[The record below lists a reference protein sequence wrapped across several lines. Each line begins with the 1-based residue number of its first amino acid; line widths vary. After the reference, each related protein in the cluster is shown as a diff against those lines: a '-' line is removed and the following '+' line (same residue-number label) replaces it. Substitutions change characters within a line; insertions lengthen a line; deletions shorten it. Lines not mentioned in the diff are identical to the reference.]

1 MYEFDQ
7 CFYSLR
13 IVKNTV
19 DHDAL
24 HWYDMFFS
32 ALVDADECGLE
43 QACCAHH
50 CSNNPGGYTCSC
62 RSGFALN
69 RNDGCSC
76 DGECFDE

>member
-1 MYEFDQ
+1 
-7 CFYSLR
+7 
-13 IVKNTV
+13 
-19 DHDAL
+19 
-24 HWYDMFFS
+24 MFIF

-76 DGECFDE
+76 DGECFLCSKGKVALGQKQEQLCDTESV